1 MAIRL
6 KIASAVH
13 IFGLVVAAGFAAVV
27 LTSVIALNQL
37 KVGGPLFDRIVLG
50 KDLIADILPPPE
62 YLIES
67 YLEATLALNDPASL
81 DTHKKRLTQLHKDY
95 DDRLAY
101 WRGQDFDPAIK
112 RRLTVDSAASVA
124 QFWDLTD
131 GKFLPGLS
139 AGDMAAAQHAYAD
152 MTTIYAAHRA
162 IIDNIVTD
170 TNRMNAQ
177 IETTAGDRNTFY
189 ASLLLTVAIVVLT
202 IVVGGVIGI
211 ALGVIRPITRM
222 TEAMQT
228 LAAGN
233 LDVMIPGVGRGDEIG
248 SMAGAMNVFKQNG
261 IEAQRLRAEQEEA
274 KLQSE
279 ATRRHAMNQM
289 ADRFE
294 STVGSVLGAVTDSA
308 GKLQATAEMLSVTAE
323 ETSRQSIAV
332 ASTSA
337 QTTQNVQAVASAT
350 EELSASITEI
360 NLQVSESTRI
370 VTDAVGQSND
380 TNNKVR
386 QLADAA
392 QKIGAVVEIINEIA
406 GQTNLLALNATIE
419 AARAGDAGKGFAVVA
434 SEVKALATQTSSA
447 TVEIAG
453 QVRAIQDASEGSAQA
468 IGDITRTIG
477 RVSEIATAIASAV
490 EQQGAAT
497 QEISRNIQ
505 EAARGTGEVSTNI
518 GEVTRAARQTGLAAS
533 DLVASADELARNGS
547 LLKSQVDDF
556 LREVR
561 A

>member
-1 MAIRL
+1 MAIRM
-6 KIASAVH
+6 KIAGAVH
-13 IFGLVVAAGFAAVV
+13 IFGFVVAAGFAAVV

-67 YLEATLALNDPASL
+67 YLEATLVLNDPTSL
-81 DTHKKRLTQLHKDY
+81 DSHKKRLAQLHKDY

-101 WRGQDFDPAIK
+101 WLGQEFDPTIK
-112 RRLTVDSAASVA
+112 RKITVESATGVARFWNLTE
-124 QFWDLTD
+124 
-131 GKFLPGLS
+131 GKFLPGL
-139 AGDMAAAQHAYAD
+139 ATGDMEAAKHAYAD
-152 MTTIYAAHRA
+152 MTAIYAAHRA
-162 IIDNIVTD
+162 IIDDIVTSS
-170 TNRMNAQ
+170 NLMNAQ
-177 IETTAGDRNTFY
+177 VEASAADKNSFY
-189 ASLLLTVAIVVLT
+189 ASLLWTVAIVVLT

-228 LAAGN
+228 LAGGN
-233 LDVMIPGVGRGDEIG
+233 LDVAIPGVGRGDEIG

-261 IEAQRLRAEQEEA
+261 IEAQRLRAEQEGA
-274 KLQSE
+274 KLQAE
-279 ATRRHAMNQM
+279 AARRRTMNQM

-294 STVGSVLGAVTDSA
+294 STVGSVLDAVTDSA
-308 GKLQATAEMLSVTAE
+308 GKLQATAEMLSTSAE
-323 ETSRQSIAV
+323 ETSRQSVAV
-332 ASTSA
+332 ATASA

-370 VTDAVGQSND
+370 VRDAVGQSND

-386 QLADAA
+386 ELASAA
-392 QKIGAVVEIINEIA
+392 QKIGVVVEMISEIA

-434 SEVKALATQTSSA
+434 SEVKALATQTSRA
-447 TVEIAG
+447 TEEISG
-453 QVRAIQDASEGSAQA
+453 QVRAIQDASDGSARA

-477 RVSEIATAIASAV
+477 QVSEIATAIASAV
-490 EQQGAAT
+490 EEQGAAT

-505 EAARGTGEVSTNI
+505 EAAHGTSKVAINI
-518 GEVTRAARQTGLAAS
+518 EEVTHATRQTGLAAS
-533 DLVASADELARNGS
+533 DLVASADELAKNGS